1 MKNILI
7 LSLFL
12 LACGHSSTKTDF
24 GNNGGAYTGLGKESI
39 SEADL
44 QKYAPPPLSSA
55 TERNIREMLD
65 ISFPGAGLLTPDQK
79 QFFFSWKIT
88 GVYQIWS
95 LESTREFP
103 VQITAGK
110 DSTRLD
116 NVTPDGK
123 WLVVSQDKDGAENP
137 GIYLLSL
144 DGLQRKTIFESPKV
158 RAGVAFISDDS
169 KYLVY
174 SANDEK
180 PDSYTFYKYD
190 ISTGQREKIFR
201 EDGQWFLAD
210 YSRDGNRWL
219 LAKATTNIYRE
230 YSEYNLKTKT
240 LTPVLGQ
247 EEKEDYGAIYAKNE
261 RDLLVVTPKF
271 GDFKKLYLYR
281 NKKWTELFA
290 PKSGDVEDLRMDHK
304 KQRIF
309 VTTNEDGYAKSYVFD
324 STSYGAMKLPAL
336 PNGENVYVGMSSWDG
351 DITMFSV
358 SSFNTPRKSFA
369 YNWKTKQLKQ
379 WVFPSSPGVDFKK
392 FVPAKLEYYTAR
404 DATKIPM
411 FVRRPAK
418 CVSEAC
424 PVIVHFH
431 GGPEGQSV
439 PGFNSVA
446 QLYVDAGFIF
456 VEPNVRG
463 SEGYGKA
470 WLHADD
476 QAKRLNVITDIEDA
490 AKFIRENWK
499 VTKIGV
505 MGGSYGGYSTLMAMT
520 KFAGAYDAGVAS
532 VGMSNLVTF
541 LQNTAPYRRALRT
554 PEYGDLDKDHDALV
568 QLSPITY
575 INQVKSPL
583 MITQGANDPRVPA
596 GEALQIQKLLEK
608 KGIPSNLILFA
619 DEGHGSEKKSNQ
631 ILEIGH
637 TMDFFKKHLMN

>member
-12 LACGHSSTKTDF
+12 LACGHSSTKTDSSSS
-24 GNNGGAYTGLGKESI
+24 GGAYTGLGKESI

-44 QKYAPPPLSSA
+44 QKYAPPPLSAA

-79 QFFFSWKIT
+79 QFFFTWKIT

-95 LESTREFP
+95 LDSNREFP
-103 VQITAGK
+103 VQLTAGK

-180 PDSYTFYKYD
+180 ADSYTFYKYD

-290 PKSGDVEDLRMDHK
+290 PKSGDVEDIRMDHK
-304 KQRIF
+304 RQRIF
-309 VTTNEDGYAKSYVFD
+309 VMTNEDGYAKSYVFD
-324 STSYGAMKLPAL
+324 STSYGPMKLPAL
-336 PNGENVYVGMSSWDG
+336 PNSENVYVGMNSWDG
-351 DITMFSV
+351 EVTMFSV
-358 SSFNTPRKSFA
+358 SSYNTPRKSFA

-418 CVSEAC
+418 CASEAC

>member
-1 MKNILI
+1 
-7 LSLFL
+7 
-12 LACGHSSTKTDF
+12 
-24 GNNGGAYTGLGKESI
+24 
-39 SEADL
+39 
-44 QKYAPPPLSSA
+44 
-55 TERNIREMLD
+55 
-65 ISFPGAGLLTPDQK
+65 
-79 QFFFSWKIT
+79 
-88 GVYQIWS
+88 
-95 LESTREFP
+95 
-103 VQITAGK
+103 
-110 DSTRLD
+110 
-116 NVTPDGK
+116 
-123 WLVVSQDKDGAENP
+123 
-137 GIYLLSL
+137 
-144 DGLQRKTIFESPKV
+144 
-158 RAGVAFISDDS
+158 
-169 KYLVY
+169 
-174 SANDEK
+174 
-180 PDSYTFYKYD
+180 
-190 ISTGQREKIFR
+190 
-201 EDGQWFLAD
+201 
-210 YSRDGNRWL
+210 
-219 LAKATTNIYRE
+219 
-230 YSEYNLKTKT
+230 
-240 LTPVLGQ
+240 
-247 EEKEDYGAIYAKNE
+247 
-261 RDLLVVTPKF
+261 
-271 GDFKKLYLYR
+271 
-281 NKKWTELFA
+281 
-290 PKSGDVEDLRMDHK
+290 
-304 KQRIF
+304 
-309 VTTNEDGYAKSYVFD
+309 
-324 STSYGAMKLPAL
+324 
-336 PNGENVYVGMSSWDG
+336 
-351 DITMFSV
+351 MFTV
-358 SSFNTPRKSFA
+358 SSINTPRKTFA
-369 YNWKTKQLKQ
+369 YKWQTKHLKQ
-379 WVFPSSPGVDFKK
+379 WVFPSAPGVDFKK

-418 CVSEAC
+418 CSAEAC

-446 QLYVDAGFIF
+446 QLYVDAGFIY

-463 SEGYGKA
+463 SDGYGKA

-554 PEYGDLDKDHDALV
+554 PEYGDLDKDREALI

-637 TMDFFKKHLMN
+637 TMDFFKKHLIN